1 MTRVP
6 DTDHSQPAQPGA
18 MPGAALL
25 EDPRAKPAMPRV
37 AFIDDDEELRR
48 ANVQTLKLHGI
59 AVEAHASARAALAT
73 ISRDF
78 DGVVVTDIRMP
89 DIDGL
94 QLFQRLRAIDPEIPV
109 ILITGHGDIAMAVQ
123 CLSLIHI

>member
-1 MTRVP
+1 MCIR
-6 DTDHSQPAQPGA
+6 DS
-18 MPGAALL
+18 
-25 EDPRAKPAMPRV
+25 
-37 AFIDDDEELRR
+37 
-48 ANVQTLKLHGI
+48 GI

-123 CLSLIHI
+123 CMRDGAYDRCV